1 MFVSKY
7 SEGISRCCDGC
18 GSFWEISDSPCDSLV
33 EITFIHGGHVDLCG
47 ECALQ
52 LANEICDILG
62 KKRIDPSS
70 ESYKAG
76 YRDGFKNNYEL
87 KD

>member
-18 GSFWEISDSPCDSLV
+18 GSFWEISDSPSDNLV
-33 EITFIHGGHVDLCG
+33 EITFIHGDHVELCG
-47 ECALQ
+47 ECAMQ
-52 LANEICDILG
+52 LADKLYDIFG
-62 KKRIDPSS
+62 KTHIDPSS

-76 YRDGFKNNYEL
+76 YSDGYKKGFN
-87 KD
+87 DRR